1 MNLDELRVASA
12 VADRADL
19 ATRTLCSL
27 GVGRVRGIVIR
38 TSGGDVEIPA
48 ELVPVVFGGVGHALR
63 GERNY
68 HMAVLRDQFKIE
80 VAV

>member
-1 MNLDELRVASA
+1 MNLDELRVAAA

-19 ATRTLCSL
+19 VAKTLCSL
-27 GVGRVRGIVIR
+27 GAGRARGVVIR

-48 ELVPVVFGGVGHALR
+48 ELVPVVMGGVGQALR

-68 HMAVLRDQFKIE
+68 HLAVLQQQFKIE
-80 VAV
+80 VTA